1 MKKNKNKKIW
11 SILLAITMIFTQ
23 GSTFAMAEEG
33 TDAVVISE
41 NSVAENTQVFTDEGN
56 VAAVTSEDLDAD
68 NVQTGDTAG
77 SIDESEVE
85 AQENVTESS
94 TSELAADETQI
105 FSESETLAA
114 SEEAEQILGDVEE
127 QTDTEDWATMLI
139 SEDTEE
145 SESTHVHCVCGKATA
160 TEETHTHAPK
170 TTWQALSGTISGT
183 LESGNYYLSE
193 NVTVASGALIVEDTV
208 NLCLNGYSLNAAE
221 GSAVF
226 TVEYGGS
233 LSITDCQGSGMITGG
248 SDSGIVNKGTFT
260 FWNGSISNNTAYE
273 GGGIYNCGVGG
284 EDVSQYLLYKST
296 VIMYGGSITGN
307 TANAGGGVFNDC
319 GTVILYGGSIA
330 NNKAEDGG
338 GVYNHCTY
346 STLGGNFEMLGGT
359 ITSNSAS
366 YQGGG
371 VSNFFTFTMSGGS
384 ITNNTV
390 YREKGLTVSANSGGV
405 LNGGT
410 LTLSGTVVITGNT
423 LGGKTDNVCLYNYC
437 EGDAGNHSY
446 QITPTITAQN
456 LTQEARIGVNAFTP
470 VSNLTIVTGSVNTA
484 VFTCDDNHYT
494 LENNEA
500 NGLKLVSSHTPF
512 WGNWIPNGNGTHTR
526 TCTACGQTE
535 TMKCSGGTADCHT
548 KATCTVCGGTYG
560 EFDSTNHTGGTEVRD
575 EKKATCKET
584 GYTGD
589 TYCLGCGAQISSGTI
604 IPMAEHSWGGWT
616 SNGDGTHTRTCSL
629 CGDTETLNCSGG
641 TADCHT
647 KATCTVC
654 EGTYGEF
661 DKTNHTGGTEVR
673 GEKEATCTQE
683 GYTGD
688 TYCLGCEEKITSGTT
703 IPMNVHTWDA
713 GTETTKPT
721 CIEKGVRTYT
731 CIVCKQ
737 TKTEEIPLDS
747 TNHTGGTEVRGEK
760 KATCKETGYT
770 GDTYCLGCGAQISSG
785 TIIPMAEHS
794 WGGWTSNGDGTHT
807 RTCSLCGDTETLDCS
822 GGTAD
827 CHTKATCTVCG
838 GTYGEFDKTNHIGGT
853 EVRNKK
859 EATCTET
866 GYTGDTYCLGC
877 KEKIT
882 SGTTIPMKA
891 HTWDA
896 GKETTK
902 PTCTKK
908 GVRTYTCTVCKK
920 TKTADI
926 SATGHKYGSW
936 ITTSKATVFSP
947 AIQTHTCSE
956 CKNKE
961 TRTTG
966 KKLTPTIQVNATTVL
981 LKVKQKTSAFKV
993 TGLANG
999 DSVTSYKSSN
1009 TKIFTVDSKK
1019 GIITA
1024 GKKTG
1029 SAKLTITLKSGTKKT
1044 VTVKVQKTVVKT
1056 TEITGLQTKVTM
1068 KKGAKLTLKP
1078 SRTPITSTQNFTY
1091 KTSNKKVATVS
1102 SKGVITAKKK
1112 GTVKI
1117 TVKSGNVTKKVTV
1130 IVK

>member
-1 MKKNKNKKIW
+1 MKKNKNKKTW

-33 TDAVVISE
+33 ADAVAISE
-41 NSVAENTQVFTDEGN
+41 NSAAESAQVFTDEDN
-56 VAAVTSEDLDAD
+56 AAAVTSEDLDAD

-85 AQENVTESS
+85 AQEELPESG
-94 TSELAADETQI
+94 TSELTEDEIQI
-105 FSESETLAA
+105 LPESEAIGT

-127 QTDTEDWATMLI
+127 QTDTEDWAAMLI
-139 SEDTEE
+139 SEDNEE
-145 SESTHVHCVCGKATA
+145 SESTHVHCVCGKANA
-160 TEETHTHAPK
+160 TEETHTHAPE
-170 TTWQALSGTISGT
+170 TTWQPLSGTISGI

-208 NLCLNGYSLNAAE
+208 NLCLNGYALNAAE

-233 LSITDCQGSGMITGG
+233 LSVTDCQGSGTITGG

-284 EDVSQYLLYKST
+284 EGVSSYLPYNST

-307 TANAGGGVFNDC
+307 IADAGGGVFNDC

-338 GVYNHCTY
+338 GVYNHCTF
-346 STLGGNFEMLGGT
+346 SDLGGKFEMLGGT

-390 YREKGLTVSANSGGV
+390 YRAEGLTASANSGGV

-410 LTLSGTVVITGNT
+410 FTVSGTVVITGND

-437 EGDAGNHSY
+437 EGDAGYKY
-446 QITPTITAQN
+446 QIVPNIIAQN
-456 LTQEARIGVNAFTP
+456 LTENARIGVNAFTP

-500 NGLKLVSSHTPF
+500 NGLKLVSAHTPS
-512 WGNWIPNGNGTHTR
+512 WGNWIPNGDGTHTR
-526 TCTACGQTE
+526 TCTECGQTE
-535 TMKCSGGTADCHT
+535 TVKCSGGTADCHT
-548 KATCTVCGGTYG
+548 KAICTVCGGTYG
-560 EFDSTNHTGGTEVRD
+560 EFDS
-575 EKKATCKET
+575 A
-584 GYTGD
+584 
-589 TYCLGCGAQISSGTI
+589 
-604 IPMAEHSWGGWT
+604 
-616 SNGDGTHTRTCSL
+616 
-629 CGDTETLNCSGG
+629 
-641 TADCHT
+641 
-647 KATCTVC
+647 
-654 EGTYGEF
+654 
-661 DKTNHTGGTEVR
+661 
-673 GEKEATCTQE
+673 
-683 GYTGD
+683 
-688 TYCLGCEEKITSGTT
+688 
-703 IPMNVHTWDA
+703 
-713 GTETTKPT
+713 
-721 CIEKGVRTYT
+721 
-731 CIVCKQ
+731 
-737 TKTEEIPLDS
+737 
-747 TNHTGGTEVRGEK
+747 NHTGGTEVRGEK
-760 KATCKETGYT
+760 KATCTQE
-770 GDTYCLGCGAQISSG
+770 
-785 TIIPMAEHS
+785 
-794 WGGWTSNGDGTHT
+794 
-807 RTCSLCGDTETLDCS
+807 
-822 GGTAD
+822 
-827 CHTKATCTVCG
+827 
-838 GTYGEFDKTNHIGGT
+838 
-853 EVRNKK
+853 
-859 EATCTET
+859 

-891 HTWDA
+891 HTWDD
-896 GKETTK
+896 GTETTK
-902 PTCTKK
+902 PTCIKK
-908 GVRTYTCTVCKK
+908 GVRTYTCIVCKK
-920 TKTADI
+920 TKTEEIPLD
-926 SATGHKYGSW
+926 SATGHQYGSW

-947 AIQTHTCSE
+947 AIETRTCSE

-961 TRTTG
+961 TRKTG

-1056 TEITGLQTKVTM
+1056 TKITGLQTKVTM

-1117 TVKSGNVTKKVTV
+1117 TVKSGNVTKIVTV

>member
-1 MKKNKNKKIW
+1 M
-11 SILLAITMIFTQ
+11 
-23 GSTFAMAEEG
+23 
-33 TDAVVISE
+33 
-41 NSVAENTQVFTDEGN
+41 
-56 VAAVTSEDLDAD
+56 
-68 NVQTGDTAG
+68 
-77 SIDESEVE
+77 
-85 AQENVTESS
+85 
-94 TSELAADETQI
+94 
-105 FSESETLAA
+105 
-114 SEEAEQILGDVEE
+114 
-127 QTDTEDWATMLI
+127 
-139 SEDTEE
+139 
-145 SESTHVHCVCGKATA
+145 
-160 TEETHTHAPK
+160 
-170 TTWQALSGTISGT
+170 
-183 LESGNYYLSE
+183 
-193 NVTVASGALIVEDTV
+193 
-208 NLCLNGYSLNAAE
+208 
-221 GSAVF
+221 
-226 TVEYGGS
+226 
-233 LSITDCQGSGMITGG
+233 
-248 SDSGIVNKGTFT
+248 
-260 FWNGSISNNTAYE
+260 
-273 GGGIYNCGVGG
+273 
-284 EDVSQYLLYKST
+284 
-296 VIMYGGSITGN
+296 
-307 TANAGGGVFNDC
+307 
-319 GTVILYGGSIA
+319 
-330 NNKAEDGG
+330 
-338 GVYNHCTY
+338 
-346 STLGGNFEMLGGT
+346 
-359 ITSNSAS
+359 
-366 YQGGG
+366 
-371 VSNFFTFTMSGGS
+371 
-384 ITNNTV
+384 
-390 YREKGLTVSANSGGV
+390 
-405 LNGGT
+405 
-410 LTLSGTVVITGNT
+410 
-423 LGGKTDNVCLYNYC
+423 
-437 EGDAGNHSY
+437 
-446 QITPTITAQN
+446 
-456 LTQEARIGVNAFTP
+456 
-470 VSNLTIVTGSVNTA
+470 TGSVNTA

-500 NGLKLVSSHTPF
+500 NGLKLVSAHTPS
-512 WGNWIPNGNGTHTR
+512 WGNWIPNGDGTHTR
-526 TCTACGQTE
+526 TCPECGQTE

-560 EFDSTNHTGGTEVRD
+560 EFDSTNHTGGTEVRG

-604 IPMAEHSWGGWT
+604 IPVTEHSWGGWT
-616 SNGDGTHTRTCSL
+616 SNGDGTHTRTCTE
-629 CGDTETLNCSGG
+629 CGQTETVQCSGG

-647 KATCTVC
+647 KATCTVCGGTYGEFDSTNHTGGTEVRGEKKATCKETGYTGDTYCLGCGAQISSGTIIPVTEHSWGGWTSNGDGTHTRTCTECGQTETVQCSGGTADCHTKAICTVC

-688 TYCLGCEEKITSGTT
+688 TYCLGCKEKITSGTT
-703 IPMNVHTWDA
+703 ISMKAHTWDA

-760 KATCKETGYT
+760 KATC
-770 GDTYCLGCGAQISSG
+770 
-785 TIIPMAEHS
+785 
-794 WGGWTSNGDGTHT
+794 
-807 RTCSLCGDTETLDCS
+807 
-822 GGTAD
+822 
-827 CHTKATCTVCG
+827 
-838 GTYGEFDKTNHIGGT
+838 
-853 EVRNKK
+853 
-859 EATCTET
+859 TET

-877 KEKIT
+877 EEKIT

-902 PTCTKK
+902 PTCTKT
-908 GVRTYTCTVCKK
+908 GVRTYTCKICGTTKK
-920 TKTADI
+920 ETI
-926 SATGHKYGSW
+926 PATGHQYGSW

-947 AIQTHTCSE
+947 AIQTRTCSE

-961 TRTTG
+961 TRKTG
-966 KKLTPTIQVNATTVL
+966 KKLPPTIQVNATTVL

-999 DSVTSYKSSN
+999 DSVASYKSSN

-1044 VTVKVQKTVVKT
+1044 VTVKVQKTAVKT
-1056 TEITGLQTKVTM
+1056 TKITGLQTKVTM